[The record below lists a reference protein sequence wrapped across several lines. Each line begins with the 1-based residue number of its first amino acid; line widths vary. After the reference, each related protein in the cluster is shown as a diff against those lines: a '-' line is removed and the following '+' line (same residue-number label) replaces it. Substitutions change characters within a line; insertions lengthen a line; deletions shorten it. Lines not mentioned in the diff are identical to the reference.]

1 MCQLKLQGFLC
12 PRMTLIN
19 RVLKMWFRRVQIL
32 PGFLTLHAPFF
43 FYFCKQ
49 IVTGRWAQF
58 CFVPLSV
65 TIKNHSNRA
74 GWQPLWK
81 CRRSW
86 KNTPS
91 GSINHPKDD
100 TSHPAANLVVQAQTL
115 HSIPPG
121 LAAPRVAMLSRQ
133 RSQCTQGWIHTHSLY
148 IPLLDLPASPLITPP
163 SSSISSQTYS
173 ARTPTDQQP
182 TARQAEGEMCC
193 FFLGKS
199 S

>member
-1 MCQLKLQGFLC
+1 MSQNDSDQQSLENVIQESADLACFFNPPC
-12 PRMTLIN
+12 S
-19 RVLKMWFRRVQIL
+19 
-32 PGFLTLHAPFF
+32 FF
-43 FYFCKQ
+43 FHFCKQ

-86 KNTPS
+86 KNTQS

-100 TSHPAANLVVQAQTL
+100 TSHPAANLVLQAQTL
-115 HSIPPG
+115 RSIPPG

-133 RSQCTQGWIHTHSLY
+133 RSRCSQRRIHTHALY

-173 ARTPTDQQP
+173 ARTQANQQP
-182 TARQAEGEMCC
+182 AARQAEGETCC
-193 FFLGKS
+193 FLLGKS
-199 S
+199 G